1 MQRRAFLL
9 SLAALAVGSAAV
21 GACTSGAPM
30 LVGIHPWPGYEPLY
44 LARNFGWLPEGV
56 RLREGQ
62 TAGGSVAAL
71 QTGEVDAATLTLDEA
86 LSVRASGVALTVVL
100 VFDSSVGA
108 DMVMAR
114 PSIRVPADVAGR
126 RIAVERGAVGEVV
139 LQKLLDA
146 AGLEKADVTVL
157 DLAPDR
163 QLDAWRAG
171 AIDVAIGYEPFS
183 SLLGR
188 EGARRLFDSRQFPGI
203 IFDVLAVRSDRL
215 SALRAQVDALLVGHF
230 RALTHLRVNREDALR
245 RIAAWRGLSF
255 DEAERSYTGLN
266 LPDAAGNRSYLDPT
280 GARGILRA
288 ARELNALMLRAGR
301 IDQAD
306 DLVGLIDPSFL
317 PRNGGVP

>member
-9 SLAALAVGSAAV
+9 RLAALAAGSVAV

-30 LVGIHPWPGYEPLY
+30 SVGIHPWPGYEPLY

-62 TAGGSVAAL
+62 TAGDSVAAL

-288 ARELNALMLRAGR
+288 ARELNALMLRVGS
-301 IDQAD
+301 IKQAD